1 MFPFCDEVRQ
11 CSYFF
16 KLSERFV
23 NFQIFDKSNPANQ
36 YNTVFN
42 YSLYLGMGASEIITE
57 INRISREEKREQLR
71 MSADKLYNDYMN
83 DPELTAFTIL
93 DQEDFVLSIKIK

>member
-1 MFPFCDEVRQ
+1 
-11 CSYFF
+11 
-16 KLSERFV
+16 
-23 NFQIFDKSNPANQ
+23 
-36 YNTVFN
+36 
-42 YSLYLGMGASEIITE
+42 
-57 INRISREEKREQLR
+57 